1 MIGCANKEHQSE
13 AKEFLEIAGDLER
26 KDADRQQADSMIG
39 RRARIS
45 ADGAEDAAGSVRLRN
60 CLDVF
65 LA

>member
-1 MIGCANKEHQSE
+1 M
-13 AKEFLEIAGDLER
+13 EFLEIAGDLER

-39 RRARIS
+39 RRAQIS